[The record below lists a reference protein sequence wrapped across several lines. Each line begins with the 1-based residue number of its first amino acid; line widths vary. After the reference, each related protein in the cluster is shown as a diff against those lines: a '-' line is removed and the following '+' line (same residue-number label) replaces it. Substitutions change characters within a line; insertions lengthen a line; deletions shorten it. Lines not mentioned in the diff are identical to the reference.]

1 MLVIFGPSPQ
11 SYVVATGRRFFCE
24 GMPESLDNSLSSGI
38 AIMQVDWIS
47 IDSEGKTWV
56 AHDYVTEHYHFDKE
70 LDPVIRTHLE
80 GSDGKPPSNYVTFP
94 SEAGSYFIKHV
105 ARGGWFANLE
115 PPYINRVTEMREKY
129 DAFDLGLTGIVFG
142 KDTTHIY
149 VHETG
154 FVAFLCDEAQD
165 PGHILHKTLAEFSE
179 MNVDDNSGTPWL
191 LLPRSQLC
199 TYDSRYFFLA
209 FKKSDSHMVQY
220 RWNLPEEMND
230 RFDDLRRTAELPDER
245 HAIGLAEM
253 KIQLQQQQTMMMQ
266 QQLVAS
272 QIAMQQ
278 KTASMIASI
287 ENQGMKAVMAA
298 ASGRSLVYEYQY
310 F

>member
-1 MLVIFGPSPQ
+1 MSRSTVCRLKLHITSHFKHNLHS
-11 SYVVATGRRFFCE
+11 
-24 GMPESLDNSLSSGI
+24 D
-38 AIMQVDWIS
+38 
-47 IDSEGKTWV
+47 
-56 AHDYVTEHYHFDKE
+56 HFDKE
-70 LDPVIRTHLE
+70 LDPVIRAHLE

-165 PGHILHKTLAEFSE
+165 PGHILHKVCFCLYSKSYLSIPPAQTLAEFSE

-245 HAIGLAEM
+245 HGMSQLPCNRSGLEE
-253 KIQLQQQQTMMMQ
+253 
-266 QQLVAS
+266 
-272 QIAMQQ
+272 QI
-278 KTASMIASI
+278 
-287 ENQGMKAVMAA
+287 
-298 ASGRSLVYEYQY
+298 
-310 F
+310 